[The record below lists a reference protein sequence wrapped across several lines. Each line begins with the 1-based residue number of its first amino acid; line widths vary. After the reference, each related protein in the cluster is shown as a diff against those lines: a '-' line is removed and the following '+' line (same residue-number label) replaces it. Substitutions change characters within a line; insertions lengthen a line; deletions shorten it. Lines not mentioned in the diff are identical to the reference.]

1 MAKLPD
7 IKPNQPLG
15 MADMSAKPNPP
26 TPMTNAMQ
34 MKPVPP
40 QQKIRT
46 GMKHGGY
53 VKKYARGGA
62 PRAVRGY

>member
-26 TPMTNAMQ
+26 MPMTNAMQ